1 MSAYSTMPSVTD
13 GMVELSDGVAGPV
26 LDKDRLFK
34 SIFRISNLLTIQ
46 ANQDEIMA
54 KILDELV
61 DAVGFERGI
70 IRLCDE
76 TQQYLVTKVVKNYL
90 EEETI
95 RAFST
100 PLNINEHDCLATKV
114 ARTGDMIMIRNAA
127 TDPRITPM
135 DRMLTNIV
143 GRGSIVCTPLK
154 IGDYVIGTLAAWRQ
168 EEVDFFAEEINL
180 FLTFSNQVSVIIHN
194 ARLLETNAEKI
205 RHLMI
210 LQEAV
215 SEMNQSYSLDNR
227 ILEIVFISALKI
239 AYADRVMGYV
249 WDIEKDRCLIN
260 DGERVVVKSKQ
271 ECDTTMSAS
280 LIREAIEK
288 NTTVVTTAME
298 GKGIQPLFPDFPMEI
313 AIPFHIRDK
322 FVGAM
327 LLAKKKGSFSSDQV
341 NILDVLI
348 KNAATAYDNA
358 IMHSLLSLEAE
369 TLKTEVEKLKE
380 REDHL
385 MGFHDI
391 LGKSR
396 KMIDIFHVIADVAGH
411 DTNILIQGESGTGK
425 ELIARA
431 IHRHSHRNLK
441 PFVDINCA
449 AIPATL
455 LESELFGYEAGAFTD
470 ARKRKIGLLEYCF
483 GGTMLLDEI
492 GEMPIQLQ
500 AKFLRM
506 LEDGHIRRLGGNENI
521 PIDVRFV
528 FSTNRDLSEMVAA
541 GTFREDLFYRISV
554 VPVIIPP
561 LRERSDDIIMLA
573 RYFVQEF
580 NKKFSKRVK
589 GFNRE
594 AEAILQAY
602 SWPGNVRELKN
613 IVERIMILKG
623 VGNVISPD
631 NMPTEL
637 NMLANKDVDIKIEP
651 FLQQLPLTGIDYDT
665 VTEKILKDVKGK
677 ILENALQKSGGNKT
691 EAARQ
696 LGISRYK
703 LIREQKKYQEEKQ
716 EAPS

>member
-1 MSAYSTMPSVTD
+1 
-13 GMVELSDGVAGPV
+13 MVELSDGVAGPV
-26 LDKDRLFK
+26 LEKDRLFK

-358 IMHSLLSLEAE
+358 IMNSLLSLEAE

-470 ARKRKIGLLEYCF
+470 AR
-483 GGTMLLDEI
+483 
-492 GEMPIQLQ
+492 
-500 AKFLRM
+500 
-506 LEDGHIRRLGGNENI
+506 
-521 PIDVRFV
+521 
-528 FSTNRDLSEMVAA
+528 
-541 GTFREDLFYRISV
+541 
-554 VPVIIPP
+554 
-561 LRERSDDIIMLA
+561 
-573 RYFVQEF
+573 
-580 NKKFSKRVK
+580 
-589 GFNRE
+589 
-594 AEAILQAY
+594 
-602 SWPGNVRELKN
+602 
-613 IVERIMILKG
+613 
-623 VGNVISPD
+623 
-631 NMPTEL
+631 
-637 NMLANKDVDIKIEP
+637 
-651 FLQQLPLTGIDYDT
+651 
-665 VTEKILKDVKGK
+665 
-677 ILENALQKSGGNKT
+677 
-691 EAARQ
+691 
-696 LGISRYK
+696 
-703 LIREQKKYQEEKQ
+703 
-716 EAPS
+716 

>member
-1 MSAYSTMPSVTD
+1 
-13 GMVELSDGVAGPV
+13 MVELSDGVAGP
-26 LDKDRLFK
+26 LLNRDRLLK
-34 SIFRISNLLTIQ
+34 SIFRISNLLTAQ
-46 ANQDEIMA
+46 TNQDEILA
-54 KILDELV
+54 KILDELI
-61 DAVGFERGI
+61 DAVGFDRGI
-70 IRLCDE
+70 IRLVDE
-76 TQQYLVTKVVKNYL
+76 SQRFLVAKVVKNYQ
-90 EEETI
+90 EDEAV

-100 PLNINEHDCLATKV
+100 PLNIYEHDCLATKV
-114 ARTGDMIMIRNAA
+114 ARSGEMIMIRNAA
-127 TDPRITPM
+127 ADPRITPT
-135 DRMLTNIV
+135 DRMLTNIT

-154 IGDYVIGTLAAWRQ
+154 IGDFVIGILAAWRK
-168 EEVDFFAEEINL
+168 EEVNFFPEEINL

-215 SEMNQSYSLDNR
+215 SEMNQSYALDNR
-227 ILEIVFISALKI
+227 ILEIVFASALKI
-239 AYADRVMGYV
+239 ARAERSLGYV
-249 WDIEKDRCLIN
+249 WDIEKDRCLLN
-260 DGERVVVKSKQ
+260 DGARIQVQSKG
-271 ECDTTMSAS
+271 ECDKMFGNS
-280 LIREAIEK
+280 LIRAAIER
-288 NTTVVTTAME
+288 NVMVLSTDGHDIEM
-298 GKGIQPLFPDFPMEI
+298 QPLFPDFPVEI
-313 AIPFHIRDK
+313 AIPFRIRDK
-322 FVGAM
+322 FVGAL
-327 LLAKKKGSFSSDQV
+327 LLAKKSGGYSPDQI
-341 NILDVLI
+341 NILDILI

-369 TLKTEVEKLKE
+369 SLKTEVEKLKE

-470 ARKRKIGLLEYCF
+470 ARKRKIGLLEYCY

-492 GEMPIQLQ
+492 GEMPLQLQ

-528 FSTNRDLSEMVAA
+528 FSTNRDLIEMVAN
-541 GTFREDLFYRISV
+541 GTFREDLYYRISV
-554 VPVIIPP
+554 VPVLIPP
-561 LRERSDDIIMLA
+561 LRERADDIVMLA

-580 NKKFSKRVK
+580 NKKFSKQVK
-589 GFNRE
+589 GFSRD
-594 AEAILQAY
+594 AEAILQSY

-613 IVERIMILKG
+613 IIERIMILKG
-623 VGNVISPD
+623 VGTVITPD
-631 NMPTEL
+631 NMPAEL
-637 NMLANKDVDIKIEP
+637 KTLGSKREEIRIEP
-651 FLQQLPLTGIDYDT
+651 FLQQLPLTGIDYDM
-665 VTEKILKDVKGK
+665 VTEKILKDVKLK
-677 ILENALQKSGGNKT
+677 ILENALQTAGGNKS
-691 EAARQ
+691 AAAKR

-703 LIREQKKYQEEKQ
+703 LIREQKKYYREK
-716 EAPS
+716 ENTL